1 MKPIKL
7 DKILTTALII
17 FGTLVLCM
25 LIFDVYLVCHIHKQD
40 AHMTDYGEVGNF
52 ISGIVGT
59 FIALIAA
66 FLTFIAFWAQFRA
79 NQLQRQDIKVERFNA
94 NFYNLLSLH
103 EQITNSLECHEM
115 SIEGIPAKREMIK
128 GRDVFQYTYN
138 ARAEKI
144 STGLLIGMRNRI
156 IALGMSGYMKSVVP
170 SYFDHYFRNLY
181 RIVKYVDETDVFDDL
196 PEDEK
201 NRKKYEY
208 VAILRST
215 LSRYEL
221 VWLFYNSLSD
231 YGYDK
236 FKPLMEKYAM
246 LKNLRFDLLVTPKGI
261 KDVIRQYDAKVYGG
275 DYPEY

>member
-115 SIEGIPAKREMIK
+115 SIEGIPAKIEMIK

-144 STGLLIGMRNRI
+144 STGLLIGMQNRI